1 MEEMLNHV
9 STPQLIVMFLIQ
21 LWVVVIFPYIVLR
34 KLNYLTELVE
44 SQFEQDPPETQDPQ
58 EPGTGS

>member
-44 SQFEQDPPETQDPQ
+44 SQFEQDTPETQEPQDP
-58 EPGTGS
+58 GSGS